1 MSIRLSRRA
10 GDTWVLTFTGLGV
23 LTGRTKLYW
32 SLKDDVTK
40 ADALALVQIEET
52 AGLQTLNGASSTA
65 GNGTIV
71 VTNATTNAQAVVT
84 LKPAASVLVAPG
96 SYYQYALKVI
106 IGGVATTLAADQFTV
121 DPGVVLAVT

>member
-1 MSIRLSRRA
+1 MSQRLSKRA

-23 LTGRTKLYW
+23 LTGRSKLYF
-32 SLKDDVTK
+32 SLKDDVAK
-40 ADALALVQIEET
+40 ADAAALVQIEET

-71 VTNATTNAQAVVT
+71 VTNQTTDAQAVVT
-84 LKPAASVLVAPG
+84 LKPAASVLVIPG
-96 SYYQYALKVI
+96 TSYQYALKVI
-106 IGGVATTLAADQFTV
+106 NGGVATTLAADAFTV